1 MGADTAGPARV
12 PRAHTEA
19 TLVAHRLATSA
30 VVIRVDLAVAAVT
43 SVGPAAVVTLVVA
56 VMAAVVATT
65 KFSQAFVKSLSRD
78 EVSPLFHR

>member
-1 MGADTAGPARV
+1 
-12 PRAHTEA
+12 
-19 TLVAHRLATSA
+19 